1 MATIKKMREEL
12 AQAHRSGYI
21 EQVRNISGIKGAPA
35 DATEVFILYLAL
47 EAIRQPSGPKRRDAY
62 AACMALKIW
71 NGTDTWTS
79 AN

>member
-12 AQAHRSGYI
+12 AQAYQSGYNKQMRI
-21 EQVRNISGIKGAPA
+21 MSGIKNAPK

-47 EAIRQPSGPKRRDAY
+47 EALRQPAGSDRRDAFD
-62 AACMALKIW
+62 ACEALKKW
-71 NGTDTWTS
+71 NGTDSWTS

>member
-1 MATIKKMREEL
+1 MREEL

-21 EQVRNISGIKGAPA
+21 DQVRRISGIKGAPR

-47 EAIRQPSGPKRRDAY
+47 EAVRQPAGRDRQVAY
-62 AACMALKIW
+62 AACQAVKKW
-71 NGTDTWTS
+71 NGTDSWTS